1 MEDLEPGALID
12 DRYIVEAEIG
22 RGGMAVVYRVRH
34 AQLGTLAALKL
45 LTMPATSVQKRLMH
59 EGRVQA
65 ALQHPNIVSV
75 SDVVVHE
82 NAPGLVMEYV
92 RGPSLDDFLVKRKP
106 TVEQADELADGILK
120 GVAAAHAHGLIHRDL
135 KPANIMLAITDTG
148 LIPKVTDFGLVKVLQ
163 GDMSNSK
170 TRSGVAMGTP
180 SYMAPE
186 QISDAK
192 NVDVRADIF
201 SLGAILYELVSS
213 VRTFDH
219 EDMFQVFSAIMSGE
233 FRPIRELVPEIP
245 DRMVAAIEGALI
257 PDRDQRIPDVLRLL
271 AVWRGEETADGTRLK
286 DTSGA
291 SPWNKEFL
299 DEISTLGA
307 GGESTAESL
316 RRSLQ
321 GDLPTQ
327 SPRKVQEEVKR
338 RENETGETFYPA
350 EGDTGGRRVSDD
362 KTQHTMAPIPG
373 SEATLPASQQRL
385 PPRPQGQEAAAVAPV
400 VAAEPAEPA
409 PPARSSMALAPLAA
423 VGGLLLVGLLAG
435 ATVGGAFMMGAFDG
449 PAVPDPVPAVPEPV
463 VPDPEPV
470 APDPEPVAPAPE
482 PVPEAPKPT
491 APVPAPV
498 APVPAPVAPTPVPEP
513 APVAPVP
520 VAPEPAP
527 VAPEPA
533 PVAPAPEPVA
543 EVKPPFVSVSDGGV
557 TVRFLNAHGTPVVPE
572 KLTAG
577 TWKVVAIYDALA
589 TPTDVGELVL
599 KDGDIVQVRCNKA
612 NQICKIIRR

>member
-385 PPRPQGQEAAAVAPV
+385 PPRPEGQEAAAVAPV